1 LAVTEAVPPIVNVHD
16 FVFDP
21 PLEQL
26 PDQIAER
33 PVVTVNVTALPT
45 ANDPEPLLPVAT
57 LTPAGLEDTRCPL
70 RPVTDTV
77 SVAVC
82 GGGAAAVTVSVD
94 VAVAPP

>member
-1 LAVTEAVPPIVNVHD
+1 MAVTEAAPPIVNVHD
-16 FVFDP
+16 LVFDP

-45 ANDPEPLLPVAT
+45 ANDAEPLLPVAT
-57 LTPAGLEDTRCPL
+57 SMLAGLEVTRCPL

-77 SVAVC
+77 SVAFC
-82 GGGAAAVTVSVD
+82 GGGAAAVTVSVV